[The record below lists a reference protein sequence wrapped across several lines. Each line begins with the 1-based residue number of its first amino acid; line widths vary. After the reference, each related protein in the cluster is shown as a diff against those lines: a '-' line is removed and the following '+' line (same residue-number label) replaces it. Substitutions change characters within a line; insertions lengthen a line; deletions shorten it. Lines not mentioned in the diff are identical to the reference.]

1 MSQPENPSFHL
12 RLPPEIKARLLEV
25 KGESSLNSEIV
36 ERLDRSLEPDP
47 AMQLAEVFRP
57 ILSDLDAA
65 DRVKMIKLITD
76 AVEILQKR
84 QPKRPRR
91 ATSGKSRQR

>member
-1 MSQPENPSFHL
+1 M
-12 RLPPEIKARLLEV
+12 